1 LKDKPFALIGVNVN
15 EFESKNLKERMDK
28 EKMNW
33 RSFAHQDAVNA
44 KWKPSTPSYYVLD
57 PKGVIRHK
65 WVGAPGE
72 KAIDTALEK
81 LINEAQEQQPKPAG
95 EMAGPLPKAW
105 DYGAPMKKVG
115 AKFRGNEGVV
125 LHVGGSMTIANP

>member
-1 LKDKPFALIGVNVN
+1 MIGVNVN

-33 RSFAHQDAVNA
+33 RSFAHQDAING
-44 KWKPSTPSYYVLD
+44 KWNPSTPSYYVLD
-57 PKGVIRHK
+57 PNGVIRHK

-81 LINEAQEQQPKPAG
+81 LLNEAEVN
-95 EMAGPLPKAW
+95 E
-105 DYGAPMKKVG
+105 KK
-115 AKFRGNEGVV
+115 
-125 LHVGGSMTIANP
+125 SP